1 MRDLRHRMR
10 NLPLNR
16 NVATLMAAQLVG
28 ITGITSI
35 VTIGGVIGAKLA
47 PSLAWATLPV
57 SCMVVGTAVAT
68 VSAAHLMARIGRARG
83 FAFGA
88 TICALGHLTAAAA
101 LATDGFA
108 LLCAGAVLVG
118 VANAFVHQYRF
129 AAIESAPP
137 AAAGHAVSLVLV
149 GSLGGAFIGPELAV
163 HGEDWIA
170 DAPFAGCFMAL
181 AAAALAVA
189 VVVAKLRPVATR
201 EATASS
207 PPRPLTAIVRHPL
220 FLAAVIGGAAGYG
233 VMIFV
238 MTATPLS
245 MHDLDGH
252 SLDSAAQVVQ
262 AHVVAMYLPS
272 LVTGY
277 LIGRWGVGRLM
288 AVGVCALAVTLALAF
303 AGREVLHY
311 GASMVALGVGWN
323 FLFVGGTVLLSR
335 VHQPAERFQVQAV
348 NDFSVFGMS
357 AVGSLSAGVV
367 LHAWGWHGVLLAAM
381 LPVAVA
387 MVTLIIV
394 RPGRWPSALP
404 IAAPCTPTRS

>member
-1 MRDLRHRMR
+1 MP

-16 NVATLMAAQLVG
+16 NVVTLMAAQLVG

-35 VTIGGVIGAKLA
+35 VTLGGIVGARMA
-47 PSLAWATLPV
+47 PSPAWATLPV
-57 SCMVVGTAVAT
+57 SCMVVGTAAAT
-68 VSAAHLMARIGRARG
+68 VAAAYLMAKIGRARG
-83 FAFGA
+83 FVLGA
-88 TICALGHLTAAAA
+88 VTGALGHLTAAAA
-101 LATDGFA
+101 MAIDGFA
-108 LLCAGAVLVG
+108 LLCAGAALVG

-129 AAIESAPP
+129 AAIESSPP
-137 AAAGHAVSLVLV
+137 SAAGHAVSLVLV
-149 GSLGGAFIGPELAV
+149 GSLGGAFVGPMLAAR
-163 HGEDWIA
+163 GEDWIA
-170 DAPFAGCFMAL
+170 DAPFAGCFLAL

-189 VVVAKLRPVATR
+189 VAVARLRPLAAR
-201 EATASS
+201 EDAAVE
-207 PPRPLTAIVRHPL
+207 PPRPLAAIARQPL

-245 MHDLDGH
+245 MHALDGH

-272 LVTGY
+272 LATGY

-323 FLFVGGTVLLSR
+323 FLFVGGTVLLGR
-335 VHQPAERFQVQAV
+335 AHHPAERFRAQAV

-357 AVGSLSAGVV
+357 AAGSLSAGLV

-381 LPVAVA
+381 PPIAIAMITLAV
-387 MVTLIIV
+387 V
-394 RPGRWPSALP
+394 RPGRWPSAVP
-404 IAAPCTPTRS
+404 AAAS